1 MSGSQNPDIM
11 TSVDYKNIMVLI
23 DLCTQRGAFRAAE
36 LASVATVYEKLNR
49 IVTAAEGTSAGTQ
62 Q

>member
-1 MSGSQNPDIM
+1 MSGTSQESM
-11 TSVDYKNIMVLI
+11 TLTDYKNIMVLI

-49 IVTAAEGTSAGTQ
+49 ITAGMDDQ
-62 Q
+62 QPNA